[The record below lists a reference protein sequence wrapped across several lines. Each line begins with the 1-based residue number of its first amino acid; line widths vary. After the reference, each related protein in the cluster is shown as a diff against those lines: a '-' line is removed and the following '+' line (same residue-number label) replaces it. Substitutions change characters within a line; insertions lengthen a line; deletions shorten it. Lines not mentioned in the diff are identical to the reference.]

1 MTLVDYGMEKA
12 LVGAFSMIVKSY
24 EPLYDE
30 ALIFSTLLTVMI
42 KPEFESPI
50 NTAEVTYTIQL
61 AP

>member
-1 MTLVDYGMEKA
+1 MTLFDYGMEKA

-24 EPLYDE
+24 EPLYE